1 MRTGAM
7 RRAALA
13 VLVLAP
19 AAFGA
24 VTLRAPVYELIAPGV
39 AYARVEEDNPPLV
52 FHVVKVDL
60 RKRRSGATIGVEAI
74 KSDGRQTVAQMAD
87 ALVTRRR
94 PLLVAING
102 DFFERDAGNAL
113 PWGIH
118 VQGGE
123 LLFSPAGRSAF
134 MVDAQG
140 KPLIGAP
147 ALKIA
152 ARFPAAAG
160 GVKTIAA
167 VNRPRAAD
175 DAGLFLYTRAWG
187 PAAPALPGGMAFTL
201 SGGAIEL
208 GKTVKCTVEEVK
220 SASIATPIP
229 DGGMILTCDNRN
241 IDPFRRLG
249 LKSKIE
255 IKGELTPPAVEAVGG
270 GPRIVRAGK
279 PSVET
284 KEEAFPQSQAVVLD
298 QQRHPRA
305 AIGCNQQRTMLVLLI
320 VEGRT
325 QASDGVTVPDLA
337 QLMILLGAHDA
348 MNLDGGGSATLYVA
362 GRMVTHGGS
371 ADAASQRQVG
381 NAVGIFYYPKG
392 KGA

>member
-1 MRTGAM
+1 MRKHAV
-7 RRAALA
+7 RCAALA
-13 VLVLAP
+13 ALALAP

-24 VTLRAPVYELIAPGV
+24 VTLRAPVYEVIAPGV
-39 AYARVEEDNPPLV
+39 AYARVEEGTPPLV
-52 FHVVKVDL
+52 FHVVKADL
-60 RKRRSGATIGVEAI
+60 RKRRDGTAIGVEAI
-74 KSDGRQTVAQMAD
+74 KAEGRQTVAQIAD
-87 ALVTRRR
+87 GLVKRRR

-102 DFFERDAGNAL
+102 DFFERDAANGL
-113 PWGIH
+113 PWGVH
-118 VQGGE
+118 VHGGE

-140 KPLIGAP
+140 RPLIAAP

-152 ARFPAAAG
+152 AKFPAAAG

-167 VNRPRAAD
+167 VNRPRAQD
-175 DAGLFLYTRAWG
+175 EDGLFLYTPAWG
-187 PAAPALPGGMAFTL
+187 PSAPELPGGMVFTL

-208 GKTVKCTVEEVK
+208 GATVKCTVEEVK

-229 DGGMILTCDNRN
+229 GEGLVLTCDNRT
-241 IDPFRRLG
+241 IDAFRRLG
-249 LKSKIE
+249 LKSRVE
-255 IKGELTPPAVEAVGG
+255 IKGELAPPAAEAVGG

-284 KEEAFPQSQAVVLD
+284 REEKFPQSQAAILV

-305 AIGCNQQRTMLVLLI
+305 AIGCNQNRTVLILLI

-325 QASDGVTVPDLA
+325 QASNGVTVPDLA

-371 ADAASQRQVG
+371 ADAAAQRQVG

-392 KGA
+392 KTG